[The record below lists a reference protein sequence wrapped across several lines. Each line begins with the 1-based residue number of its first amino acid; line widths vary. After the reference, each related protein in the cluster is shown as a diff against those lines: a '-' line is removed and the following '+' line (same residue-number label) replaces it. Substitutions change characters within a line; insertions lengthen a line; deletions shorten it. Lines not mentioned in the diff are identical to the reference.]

1 MSKLK
6 QKIAVAGVLLFAGA
20 AWAQTT
26 PTMTS
31 GTTSTSSQTSTV
43 SNTVVLPSGGTSDVT
58 YHGGYDVRTTPT
70 VYAPALT
77 ASVTE
82 TCWGSISAAVSVVG
96 VGATAAGTIKDMDC
110 NKRLNAAVAWRMDR
124 KDIAFNIMCQED
136 DFREAAAL
144 TDHPCGDKRKVANN
158 DGAPVQLRNAETTPD
173 PKLQEPTDPFVRERE
188 HLPALP
194 LAQALVSSA
203 H

>member
-43 SNTVVLPSGGTSDVT
+43 SNTVVLPSGGASDVT
-58 YHGGYDVRTTPT
+58 YHGSYDVRTTPT

-144 TDHPCGDKRKVANN
+144 TDHPCGDNRKVAKN
-158 DGAPVQLRNAETTPD
+158 DGAPVQLRNADTSPD
-173 PKLQEPTDPFVRERE
+173 PKFQEPTDPFVRERE

-194 LAQALVSSA
+194 LAQALVPSA
-203 H
+203 R

>member
-6 QKIAVAGVLLFAGA
+6 QKMAVAGVLLFAGA

-124 KDIAFNIMCQED
+124 KDIAFNIMCQEE

-144 TDHPCGDKRKVANN
+144 TDHPCGDNRKVAKN
-158 DGAPVQLRNAETTPD
+158 DGAPVELRSADTSPD
-173 PKLQEPTDPFVRERE
+173 SKLQEPTDPFVRERE

-194 LAQALVSSA
+194 LAQAVVPSA

>member
-6 QKIAVAGVLLFAGA
+6 QKMAVAGVLLFAGA

-31 GTTSTSSQTSTV
+31 GTTSTSSQMSTV

-144 TDHPCGDKRKVANN
+144 TDHPCGDNRKVAKN
-158 DGAPVQLRNAETTPD
+158 DGAPVQLRSADTSPD
-173 PKLQEPTDPFVRERE
+173 SKLQEPTDPFVRERE

-194 LAQALVSSA
+194 LAQALVPSA
-203 H
+203 N

>member
-43 SNTVVLPSGGTSDVT
+43 SNTVVLPSGGTSDIT

-70 VYAPALT
+70 VYAPGLT

-82 TCWGSISAAVSVVG
+82 TCWGSVSAAVSVVG
-96 VGATAAGTIKDMDC
+96 VGATAAGTIKDQDC

-144 TDHPCGDKRKVANN
+144 TDHPCGENRKVANN
-158 DGAPVQLRNAETTPD
+158 DGTPVHLRNADTRTD
-173 PKLQEPTDPFVRERE
+173 PKVQEPTDPFVRERE
-188 HLPALP
+188 SLPPLP
-194 LAQALVSSA
+194 LAQAIMPSA

>member
-43 SNTVVLPSGGTSDVT
+43 SNTVVLPSGGASDVT
-58 YHGGYDVRTTPT
+58 YHGAYDVRTTPT

-144 TDHPCGDKRKVANN
+144 TDHPCGENRKVANN
-158 DGAPVQLRNAETTPD
+158 DGTPVQLRNADTRTD
-173 PKLQEPTDPFVRERE
+173 PKVQEPTDPFVRERE

-194 LAQALVSSA
+194 LAQALVPSA

>member
-6 QKIAVAGVLLFAGA
+6 QKMAVAGVLLFAGA

-31 GTTSTSSQTSTV
+31 GTTSTSSQMSTV

-144 TDHPCGDKRKVANN
+144 TDHPCGDNHKVAKN
-158 DGAPVQLRNAETTPD
+158 DGAPVELRSADTSPD
-173 PKLQEPTDPFVRERE
+173 SKLQEPTDPFVRERE

-194 LAQALVSSA
+194 LAQAVVPSA

>member
-43 SNTVVLPSGGTSDVT
+43 SNTVVLPSGGASDVT
-58 YHGGYDVRTTPT
+58 YHGSYDVRTTPT

-144 TDHPCGDKRKVANN
+144 TDHPCGDNRKVAKS
-158 DGAPVQLRNAETTPD
+158 DGAPVQLRNADTSPD
-173 PKLQEPTDPFVRERE
+173 PKVQEPTDPFVRERE

-194 LAQALVSSA
+194 LAQALVPSA
-203 H
+203 R

>member
-6 QKIAVAGVLLFAGA
+6 QKIAVAGVLLFSGA

-43 SNTVVLPSGGTSDVT
+43 SNTVVLPSGGSSDVT
-58 YHGGYDVRTTPT
+58 YHGSYDVRTTPT
-70 VYAPALT
+70 VYAPGLT

-96 VGATAAGTIKDMDC
+96 VGATAAGTIKDLDC

-136 DFREAAAL
+136 DFREAAAQ
-144 TDHPCGDKRKVANN
+144 TDHPCGDNRKIAKN
-158 DGAPVQLRNAETTPD
+158 DGSPVQLRNADTHQD
-173 PKLQEPTDPFVRERE
+173 PKVQEPTDPFVRERE
-188 HLPALP
+188 NLPPLP
-194 LAQALVSSA
+194 LAQALMPSA